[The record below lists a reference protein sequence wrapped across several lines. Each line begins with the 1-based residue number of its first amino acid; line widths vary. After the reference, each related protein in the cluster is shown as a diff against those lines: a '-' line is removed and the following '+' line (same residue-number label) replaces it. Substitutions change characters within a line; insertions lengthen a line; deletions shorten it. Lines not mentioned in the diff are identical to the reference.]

1 MTFGADTEGTNW
13 GNLSAKPSKANRG
26 PAFEAVSI
34 ILLAVDALILAFRF
48 FARIYTN
55 SMRQVV
61 KGVGADEWPALI
73 ALLITA
79 GVTEDI
85 IVGVKYGVGKHMSTD
100 TTGSDSVN
108 MLKVGYV
115 VALLR

>member
-1 MTFGADTEGTNW
+1 MTFGAGTEGTNW

-34 ILLAVDALILAFRF
+34 ILLAVAALILAFRF
-48 FARIYTN
+48 FARMYTN

-61 KGVGADEWPALI
+61 KVGADEWLALI

-79 GVTEDI
+79 GVTSDI

-100 TTGSDSVN
+100 TTGSDLVN